1 RTSPTPRRRSSR
13 RATARRRGRN
23 PMAIWADSRT
33 RCITQGIT
41 GEHGARHTKGSAEYA
56 AQFPD
61 GGRFVGGVTPGK
73 GGETFEAASAKL
85 PIFDTVS
92 EAREKSGANATMI
105 FVPPPFAADAII
117 EAAEAGIELICCI
130 TEGIPALDEVKVK

>member
-1 RTSPTPRRRSSR
+1 MRRRRWSPRGTPRSR
-13 RATARRRGRN
+13 AWPARARRGET
-23 PMAIWADSRT
+23 MAIWADSRT

-56 AQFPD
+56 AQFAN
-61 GGRFVGGVTPGK
+61 GGKFVGGVTPGK
-73 GGETFEAASAKL
+73 GGETFDAGAAKL

-92 EAREKSGANATMI
+92 EAVEKIGANATMI

-117 EAAEAGIELICCI
+117 EAA
-130 TEGIPALDEVKVK
+130 